1 CARYSAVNTPTTASY
16 SRFDVW

>member
-1 CARYSAVNTPTTASY
+1 CTRYSPMNPATTASY

>member
-1 CARYSAVNTPTTASY
+1 CSRYSAMNPATTASY

>member
-1 CARYSAVNTPTTASY
+1 CTRYSAMNPATTASY

>member
-1 CARYSAVNTPTTASY
+1 CARYSAMNPATTASY